1 MSDKEFEERFKII
14 IQQEQK
20 TLKNNL
26 IFDKE
31 FERLQKDIQEELD
44 NLKRRISYMIQD
56 FNYNLQIDFGHDIS
70 MDMKSGI
77 DTVGIFASLL
87 GAVGIHF
94 TLANSWNPVG
104 WTAAALMGIAMLIG
118 LGKSIYKFFSSDYKK
133 SEQKR
138 VANKNL
144 ERISENIK
152 ENTEKELEK
161 LRRNVN
167 EYMQTLQQ
175 ECETVTE
182 HIREPYIFICRIQKE
197 VKQLTYQI
205 QREGELP

>member
-77 DTVGIFASLL
+77 DT
-87 GAVGIHF
+87 VGIHF

-182 HIREPYIFICRIQKE
+182 HIREPYIFICQTQKE
-197 VKQLTYQI
+197 IRQLTYQI
-205 QREGELP
+205 QHEGELP